1 MLYRNVFDSIQLTKY
16 EKKVMR
22 MSRVFMLGF
31 ILSRMLNPLSYTVFI
46 LFFIIVSVSTGNV
59 IPKTALQGVAEI
71 MSPIYLPLLLTSVL
85 ASIIVAGLSINFIYR
100 VIIEGKYIVKLSTFG
115 FLIALSTVQVFTYFC
130 MNALPRVG
138 TPGML
143 ERQVVNFMQQ
153 NAIGYFELCSLLFM
167 GILLSLYVGIL
178 AREKFK
184 KNIGFIDDTLYE

>member
-1 MLYRNVFDSIQLTKY
+1 
-16 EKKVMR
+16 
-22 MSRVFMLGF
+22 MSRVLMLVF

-46 LFFIIVSVSTGNV
+46 LFFIMISVSTGNV
-59 IPKTALQGVAEI
+59 IPKTALQGFAEI
-71 MSPIYLPLLLTSVL
+71 MSPVYLPLLLTSVL
-85 ASIIVAGLSINFIYR
+85 ASIIVTGLSINFFYR

-115 FLIALSTVQVFTYFC
+115 FLIALSTVQIFAYFC
-130 MNALPRVG
+130 MNALPQVG
-138 TPGML
+138 TRGSI
-143 ERQVVNFMQQ
+143 ERNVVDFMQQ

>member
-46 LFFIIVSVSTGNV
+46 LFFIMISVSTGNV
-59 IPKTALQGVAEI
+59 IPKTALRGFAEI
-71 MSPIYLPLLLTSVL
+71 MIPIYLPLLLTSVL
-85 ASIIVAGLSINFIYR
+85 ASIIVIGLSINFFYR

-130 MNALPRVG
+130 MNALPQVS
-138 TPGML
+138 TPGRL
-143 ERQVVNFMQQ
+143 ERQVVDFMQQ

>member
-1 MLYRNVFDSIQLTKY
+1 MRVSNVFDLIQPTKY
-16 EKKVMR
+16 EKKVMK

-71 MSPIYLPLLLTSVL
+71 MSPIYLPLLFTSVL

-130 MNALPRVG
+130 INALPRVG

-153 NAIGYFELCSLLFM
+153 IQ
-167 GILLSLYVGIL
+167 
-178 AREKFK
+178 K
-184 KNIGFIDDTLYE
+184 

>member
-46 LFFIIVSVSTGNV
+46 LFFIMISVSTGNV
-59 IPKTALQGVAEI
+59 IPKTALRGFAEI

-85 ASIIVAGLSINFIYR
+85 ASIIVIGLSINFFYR

-130 MNALPRVG
+130 MNALPQVS
-138 TPGML
+138 TPGRL
-143 ERQVVNFMQQ
+143 ERQIVDFMQQ
-153 NAIGYFELCSLLFM
+153 NSIGYFELCSLLFM

>member
-46 LFFIIVSVSTGNV
+46 LFFIMISVSTGNV
-59 IPKTALQGVAEI
+59 IPKTALRGFAEI

-85 ASIIVAGLSINFIYR
+85 ASIIVIGLSINFFYR

-130 MNALPRVG
+130 MNALPQVS
-138 TPGML
+138 TPGRL
-143 ERQVVNFMQQ
+143 ERQVVDFMQQ
-153 NAIGYFELCSLLFM
+153 NSIGYFELCSLLFM

>member
-1 MLYRNVFDSIQLTKY
+1 MLYRNVFDLIQPTKY

-85 ASIIVAGLSINFIYR
+85 ASIIVVGLSINFIYR

-130 MNALPRVG
+130 MNALPQVS
-138 TPGML
+138 TPGRL
-143 ERQVVNFMQQ
+143 ERQVVDFMQQ

>member
-1 MLYRNVFDSIQLTKY
+1 MLYRNVFDLIQPTKY

-46 LFFIIVSVSTGNV
+46 LFFIMISISTGNV
-59 IPKTALQGVAEI
+59 IPKTALRGVAEI

-85 ASIIVAGLSINFIYR
+85 ASIIVIGLSINFFYR

-130 MNALPRVG
+130 MNALPQVS
-138 TPGML
+138 TPGRL
-143 ERQVVNFMQQ
+143 ERQVVDFMQQ

>member
-1 MLYRNVFDSIQLTKY
+1 MLYRNVFDSIQPTKY

-85 ASIIVAGLSINFIYR
+85 ASIIVAGLSINFFYR

>member
-46 LFFIIVSVSTGNV
+46 LFFIMISVSTGNV
-59 IPKTALQGVAEI
+59 IPKTALRGFAEI

-85 ASIIVAGLSINFIYR
+85 ASIIVIGLSINFFYR

-130 MNALPRVG
+130 MNALPQVS
-138 TPGML
+138 TPGRL
-143 ERQVVNFMQQ
+143 ERQVVDFMQQ